1 MRSFVIEQAVADI
14 TLEGSSI
21 DGDLDDKKAEIL
33 FTYGQLEIQEAKAA
47 KKSANIFMP
56 QVQNIDINI
65 ETFES
70 QAVFKQSN
78 KSREFV
84 ADVDADPS
92 DLQQMAYIKTGRILH
107 YLFSTIN
114 TVDDVDASIA
124 KLEMEGLLADSDITA
139 TKLKTM
145 LDKRFQNRQVADW
158 FSGKWTLFN
167 ECTILDYDPHD
178 DSVKEHRPDRVM
190 KNGDEVVIVDFKFG
204 SPKPEYVEQ
213 VRRYM
218 ALTRSM
224 GYSNVRGYLWFVYSN
239 RIEQIS

>member
-1 MRSFVIEQAVADI
+1 M
-14 TLEGSSI
+14 
-21 DGDLDDKKAEIL
+21 
-33 FTYGQLEIQEAKAA
+33 
-47 KKSANIFMP
+47 
-56 QVQNIDINI
+56 
-65 ETFES
+65 
-70 QAVFKQSN
+70 
-78 KSREFV
+78 
-84 ADVDADPS
+84 
-92 DLQQMAYIKTGRILH
+92 
-107 YLFSTIN
+107 
-114 TVDDVDASIA
+114 DASLA

-139 TKLKTM
+139 AKLKTM
-145 LDKRFQNRQVADW
+145 LDKRFLNRQVADW

-224 GYSNVRGYLWFVYSN
+224 GYSNVSGYLWFVYSN